1 MSNYVGPEIP
11 NNGLIC
17 MLDAANIKS
26 YNPAEN
32 LLLYSEQFDNAI
44 WSKNNISITEN
55 TGTAPD
61 GTLSADT
68 MTGLAGT
75 SVKYTYQQYT
85 TTTTGAYTTSV
96 WLQYISE
103 QFVVVRMNDNT
114 GSNGS
119 RVIVDLVNG
128 TLGTISTDGTAT
140 SAAATIQNYG
150 NGWYYVTLTCA
161 FTSAL
166 THIQGASVFLTG
178 YTTTASTGSVR
189 LWGAQFNIGPYARPY
204 ILTTTTARAASTTW
218 TDLTGSGYNAT
229 LFNTYFV
236 PTDGGGAFETR
247 GIVGSYILQST
258 LNLAATN
265 YTIITATRYAAASPR
280 GRMFNGRSN
289 NWLLGNW
296 GGTTQNYYAEGWVSA
311 VGAGTADTNWRI
323 MAGTGQIAADAY
335 SVYVN
340 GTNTV
345 LNSTAGSAGPNG
357 FVIGMTG
364 YDLST
369 ELTLGRCSFVLAY
382 NRVLTS
388 LEVSQVF
395 QAYRGRFGI

>member
-11 NNGLIC
+11 NDGLIC

-26 YNPAEN
+26 YDPAEN
-32 LLLYSEQFDNAI
+32 LLRYSQQLNTSPWNKYAPN
-44 WSKNNISITEN
+44 SNITVTEN
-55 TGTAPD
+55 DIAAPD
-61 GTLSADT
+61 GTV
-68 MTGLAGT
+68 TGNKITDSNNAAGGSIYIDVAGISGTGTYTVSMFVKAGT
-75 SVKYTYQQYT
+75 GT
-85 TTTTGAYTTSV
+85 TTSLGMYFLSGGTTQG
-96 WLQYISE
+96 
-103 QFVVVRMNDNT
+103 FF
-114 GSNGS
+114 SNF
-119 RVIVDLVNG
+119 N
-128 TLGTISTDGTAT
+128 ISTGTFISGT
-140 SAAATIQNYG
+140 GTVVNYG
-150 NGWYYVTLTCA
+150 NGWYQISVTATG
-161 FTSAL
+161 TSAANTVL
-166 THIQGASVFLTG
+166 RLEMYQQATG
-178 YTTTASTGSVR
+178 YLYA
-189 LWGAQFNIGPYARPY
+189 WGAQVNTGPYVRPY
-204 ILTTTTARAASTTW
+204 TLTTTTARAASTTW

>member
-1 MSNYVGPEIP
+1 MSVYSGPEIP
-11 NNGLIC
+11 NNGLVC

-32 LLLYSEQFDNAI
+32 LLLYSEQFDNAV
-44 WSKNNISITEN
+44 WSKNNISITAN

-75 SVKYTYQQYT
+75 SLKYTYQQYT

-96 WLQYISE
+96 YLKYISE

-166 THIQGASVFLTG
+166 TTIQGASVFLTG

-189 LWGAQFNIGPYARPY
+189 LWGAQLNVGPYVRPY
-204 ILTTTTARAASTTW
+204 TVTTTTARAASTTW
-218 TDLTGSGYNAT
+218 VDITGNGNSATMVAAPLYNNGVIN
-229 LFNTYFV
+229 FN
-236 PTDGGGAFETR
+236 
-247 GIVGSYILQST
+247 
-258 LNLAATN
+258 
-265 YTIITATRYAAASPR
+265 
-280 GRMFNGRSN
+280 
-289 NWLLGNW
+289 
-296 GGTTQNYYAEGWVSA
+296 GTTQYAYNALNLSTGTSTIIAGARYSGATRNRVIGSITGNYLLGYYSNGSNYYYPNGWVLLNAPVASDLLWRIYTGTSD
-311 VGAGTADTNWRI
+311 VTADVYSIYNGPTLLASNNG
-323 MAGTGQIAADAY
+323 GTGG
-335 SVYVN
+335 VN
-340 GTNTV
+340 GIQIGGGYNT
-345 LNSTAGSAGPNG
+345 T
-357 FVIGMTG
+357 TE
-364 YDLST
+364 LST
-369 ELTLGRCSFVLAY
+369 CEVSFVLAY